1 VRFGTEEEQV
11 LLMETSMKIRGWI
24 LGDGR
29 SIRAVARETGI
40 SRTTIKKY
48 LKDPEQPQYRERQP
62 RVGHKLSA
70 EFEARLR
77 DLFKHDL
84 QLRRRDRRTAKKLYE
99 AIVAEGYT
107 GSYSPVQRFV
117 SALKKSVGISACD
130 AFIPLHFA
138 AGDALQFDWSEEYV
152 LLGGIEHKVHVAHFR
167 LCHSR
172 KPFVVACMNEKQE
185 MVLDAFVRALAFFD
199 GVPRRVIIDN
209 PKTMVT
215 YVSRSKDR
223 VFHPRFLALMNHY
236 VIEPVAC
243 TPASGWE
250 KGQVENQVQ
259 FLRGELFCPKL
270 AFDDLAALNAWL
282 RLRCEELAARQ
293 HPDQQHRTI
302 ANVFADEKIVLRP
315 LGRPFDGYVEKAVR
329 VRSTCLVQY
338 DSNRYSVPSEHAGRH
353 VSLRAYADRIVVVA
367 GNEVV
372 AEHKRHF
379 TRNISYFEPWHY
391 VPLLDRKPGAL
402 RDGAPF
408 VGWELPKA
416 MQQIKDHYMRD
427 KGGDRDFVDLL
438 LLALTHGMDV
448 VETACDR
455 AVEQNT
461 LRLPAIIN
469 LINQVLE
476 PVIHPLADIHGY
488 PQLTL
493 RPEADCKRYEA
504 LCAAGAVAA

>member
-1 VRFGTEEEQV
+1 MRFGAEEEQV
-11 LLMETSMKIRGWI
+11 LLMETAMKVRGWI

-48 LKDPEQPQYRERQP
+48 LKDPEQPQYRERQL
-62 RVGHKLSA
+62 RVGHKLNA
-70 EFEARLR
+70 QFEARLR
-77 DLFKHDL
+77 EFFKHDL
-84 QLRRRDRRTAKKLYE
+84 QLRRRERRTAKKLYE
-99 AIVAEGYT
+99 ALVAEGYT

-117 SALKKSVGISACD
+117 GGLKKSSGTDTSD
-130 AFIPLHFA
+130 AFIPLYFA
-138 AGDALQFDWSEEYV
+138 PGDALQFDWSEENV
-152 LLGGIEHKVHVAHFR
+152 MLGGVEHKVHVAHFR

-172 KPFVVACMNEKQE
+172 KPFVVAYLNEKQE
-185 MVLDAFVRALAFFD
+185 MVLDAFVRALAFFG
-199 GVPRRVIIDN
+199 GVARRVIIDN

-259 FLRGELFCPKL
+259 FLRGELFCPRL
-270 AFDDLAALNAWL
+270 AFDDLDALNAWL
-282 RLRCEELAARQ
+282 RLRCEELANRR
-293 HPDQQHRTI
+293 HPDQQDRTI

-338 DSNRYSVPSEHAGRH
+338 DSNRYSVPCEHAGRH
-353 VSLRAYADRIVVVA
+353 VSLRAYADRIVAVVC
-367 GNEVV
+367 NEVI
-372 AEHKRHF
+372 AEHKRRF

-416 MQQIKDHYMRD
+416 MEQIKDHYMRGC
-427 KGGDRDFVDLL
+427 GGDREFVDLL
-438 LLALTHGMDV
+438 LLALEHGIDV
-448 VETACDR
+448 VETACDM
-455 AVEQNT
+455 ALEQHT

-469 LINQVLE
+469 LVNQLLE
-476 PVIHPLADIHGY
+476 PTIPPLEDTHTY

-504 LCAAGAVAA
+504 LCDAGKAAA

>member
-1 VRFGTEEEQV
+1 
-11 LLMETSMKIRGWI
+11 METAMKIRGWV

-62 RVGHKLSA
+62 RVGHKLNA
-70 EFEARLR
+70 QFEQRLR

-99 AIVAEGYT
+99 ALVAEGYT
-107 GSYSPVQRFV
+107 GSFSPVQRFV
-117 SALKKSVGISACD
+117 SELKKSVGISASD
-130 AFIPLHFA
+130 AFIPLYFA
-138 AGDALQFDWSEEYV
+138 PGDALQFDWSEEYV
-152 LLGGIEHKVHVAHFR
+152 LLGGVEHKVHVAQFR

-172 KPFVVACMNEKQE
+172 KPFVVAYMNEKQE
-185 MVLDAFVRALAFFD
+185 MVLDAFVRALAFFG

-223 VFHPRFLALMNHY
+223 IFHPRFLALMNHY
-236 VIEPVAC
+236 VIDPVAC

-270 AFDDLAALNAWL
+270 AFDDLAALNDWL
-282 RLRCEELAARQ
+282 RLRCEQLAERH

-302 ANVFADEKIVLRP
+302 ADVFADEKFVLRP
-315 LGRPFDGYVEKAVR
+315 LGRAFDGYVEKTVR

-367 GNEVV
+367 GNEAV

-408 VGWELPKA
+408 VGWELPEA
-416 MQQIKDHYMRD
+416 MQQIKDHYMRE
-427 KGGDRDFVDLL
+427 KGGDREFVDLL
-438 LLALTHGMDV
+438 LLALEHGMKV
-448 VETACDR
+448 LETACDL
-455 AVEQNT
+455 AVEQHT

-469 LINQVLE
+469 LVNQLLE
-476 PVIHPLADIHGY
+476 PTIAPLGDTHAY

-504 LCAAGAVAA
+504 LYAAGQAAA